1 VNVQAK
7 KEEYRKQGEGGRGGR
22 RAATRLNKFSIIHS
36 IEEMMYCVCMCV
48 CVCVCWSATHARL
61 RGKFGSAIPMT
72 MGV

>member
-48 CVCVCWSATHARL
+48 CVCVCVCVGAPLTL
-61 RGKFGSAIPMT
+61 GSGGSLVQPSP
-72 MGV
+72 